1 MRTCKFPDD
10 SSGEVYGP
18 DGPVRRTRAHTL
30 AGYNEPVLHQR
41 AGRNQAMLDEEGAW
55 LRSAFFEDTP
65 ERE

>member
-1 MRTCKFPDD
+1 MRRFRFPDD

-30 AGYNEPVLHQR
+30 AGYTEPVLHR
-41 AGRNQAMLDEEGAW
+41 HAGRNQAMFDEEGAW
-55 LRSAFFEDTP
+55 LNSSFFEDAP